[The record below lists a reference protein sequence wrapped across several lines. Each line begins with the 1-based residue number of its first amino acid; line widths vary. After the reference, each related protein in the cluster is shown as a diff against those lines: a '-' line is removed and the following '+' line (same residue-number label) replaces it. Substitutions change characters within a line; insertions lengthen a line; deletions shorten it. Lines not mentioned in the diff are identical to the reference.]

1 MVGHP
6 IGHHRA
12 GDAQDRS
19 AARLSNCR
27 RWFMPAVAALFVLC
41 LVAVGSVAHAAR
53 LNVTVQD
60 VRSERGVITLALY
73 ASSET
78 FSQFEMDI
86 GSRTV
91 SAQEGAVTITF
102 DDLPPGLYAVAA
114 FHDENANGEFD
125 TNFLGLPKEGYGFSN
140 NATVRFGPPSFE
152 EAAVVVQVV
161 DSETEL
167 SINY

>member
-1 MVGHP
+1 
-6 IGHHRA
+6 
-12 GDAQDRS
+12 
-19 AARLSNCR
+19 
-27 RWFMPAVAALFVLC
+27 MPACVALFALC

-73 ASSET
+73 SSSET

-86 GSRTV
+86 VSRTV
-91 SAQEGAVTITF
+91 SARRGAVTITF
-102 DDLPPGLYAVAA
+102 DGLPPGLYAIAA
-114 FHDENANGEFD
+114 FHDENGNGAFD

-140 NATVRFGPPSFE
+140 NAAVRFGPPSFE
-152 EAAVVVQVV
+152 EAAVVVQVA

>member
-6 IGHHRA
+6 IEHHRA
-12 GDAQDRS
+12 GDAPDRS
-19 AARLSNCR
+19 AARLNNRR
-27 RWFMPAVAALFVLC
+27 RWFLPAFAVLLVLC
-41 LVAVGSVAHAAR
+41 LVVTGSVAQAAR

-73 ASSET
+73 SSSET

-86 GSRTV
+86 DSRTV
-91 SAQEGAVTITF
+91 SAREGAVRITF
-102 DDLPPGLYAVAA
+102 DGLPPGVYAIAA

-140 NATVRFGPPSFE
+140 NAAVRFGPPSFE
-152 EAAVVVQVV
+152 EAAVVVRVA